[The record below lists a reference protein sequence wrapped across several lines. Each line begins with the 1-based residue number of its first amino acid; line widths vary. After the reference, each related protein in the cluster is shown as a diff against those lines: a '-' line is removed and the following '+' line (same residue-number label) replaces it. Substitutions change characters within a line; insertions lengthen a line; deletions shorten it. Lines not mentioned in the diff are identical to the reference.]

1 MQSVAPSL
9 VFLDEIDAISPKR
22 ETTQRE
28 MERRIVAQLLSCMDG
43 KKKAHRDV
51 CDTCWALMVVR
62 ESVLYLCQCYCSV
75 TGATSCVWVPE
86 CYRWAGD
93 RQHVSKLGKGLF

>member
-1 MQSVAPSL
+1 MLTIHCSQAVAPCL

-43 KKKAHRDV
+43 KGTRGFSGTM
-51 CDTCWALMVVR
+51 CDTLTMQALLT
-62 ESVLYLCQCYCSV
+62 E
-75 TGATSCVWVPE
+75 
-86 CYRWAGD
+86 
-93 RQHVSKLGKGLF
+93 